1 MSKNRVR
8 NFFEKNNIVYF
19 YFDGIKLRGF
29 HGESL
34 ASALLANGIKLVG
47 RSFKYHRPRG
57 IMALGAEEPNALVSI
72 INGNE
77 IEPNIQAT
85 QLEIF
90 DALNVVSQN
99 RWPNLRFDFGSILSL
114 FSNLLPAGFYYKT
127 FMWPNSMWK
136 TYEHFIRKMSGLGK
150 ASNKEQDS
158 NKYEHINFHVDIL
171 IVGGGPTGLLAA
183 SILAE
188 SGIKVLIADENP
200 VLGLSLIHI

>member
-1 MSKNRVR
+1 MSKNRVI
-8 NFFEKNNIVYF
+8 NFVQKNNPVYF

-114 FSNLLPAGFYYKT
+114 FSNLLPAGFFYNT
-127 FMWPNSMWK
+127 FMRPNSMWK
-136 TYEHFIRKMSGLGK
+136 TYEHFIRKMSGLGR
-150 ASNKEQDS
+150 ASN
-158 NKYEHINFHVDIL
+158 
-171 IVGGGPTGLLAA
+171 
-183 SILAE
+183 
-188 SGIKVLIADENP
+188 
-200 VLGLSLIHI
+200 LSLIHI